1 MTVLCRLIVLHPKDA
16 DPVLIAEAVAILV
29 LAGAAYLMSA
39 KDKLSLEKKAL
50 RDE

>member
-1 MTVLCRLIVLHPKDA
+1 MFCIPKDA
-16 DPVLIAEAVAILV
+16 DPWMLIAEAVAILV